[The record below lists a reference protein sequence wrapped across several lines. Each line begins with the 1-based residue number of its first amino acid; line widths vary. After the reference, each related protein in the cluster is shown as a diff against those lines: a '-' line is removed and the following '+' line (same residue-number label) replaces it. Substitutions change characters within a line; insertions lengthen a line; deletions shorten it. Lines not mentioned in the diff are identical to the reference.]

1 MISAKIT
8 KIDRKNDGLLDVLQE
23 ASYLSAGENIV
34 HMVSDGSKKIQP
46 LISTSLLTADPKL
59 AKFSESV
66 APLFDEV
73 EKKARQK
80 IQKDARKII
89 SKLRLKK
96 HNKIH
101 TAQYYVSYLKKI
113 KSQKIDIDLFD
124 IHCPHV
130 PKATAKL
137 EKQSSGTKTGG
148 FEITLFGIGG
158 GATVTKSAV
167 FTKGAGT
174 EKKCM
179 TVAHQV
185 IYDTYEFEIK
195 CRQCDT
201 YTSGRSILTDLRDD
215 YNGFRNKAIP
225 PDKDACLKRISTQNY
240 KVHEYTIDVGY
251 DEPSISITTTTSK
264 SISASPTGFPFKL
277 SGKWETFGSLKFSYH
292 LPSGNEYTLYLEKQ
306 FPKHWKTKKLQNS

>member
-1 MISAKIT
+1 VVYAKIIKT
-8 KIDRKNDGLLDVLQE
+8 VKKDDGLLNILQE
-23 ASYLSAGENIV
+23 ASSLSAGENIL
-34 HMVSDGSKKIQP
+34 HLISSGSKKIQP
-46 LISTSLLTADPKL
+46 LISKSLLTAEPNL
-59 AKFSESV
+59 AKFSESI

-73 EKKARQK
+73 EKKTRQK
-80 IQKDARKII
+80 IEKDARKII
-89 SKLRLKK
+89 SELRLKK
-96 HNKIH
+96 HKKIH

-113 KSQKIDIDLFD
+113 KSQKIPIDLFD
-124 IHCPHV
+124 IHCPHI

-179 TVAHQV
+179 TIVHQV
-185 IYDTYEFEIK
+185 MYDTYEFEIK
-195 CRQCDT
+195 CRQCDN
-201 YTSGRSILTDLRDD
+201 YSSGRSILTDLRDD

-225 PDKDACLKRISTQNY
+225 PEKDACLKRTSTQNY
-240 KVHEYTIDVGY
+240 KVHEYTVDVGY
-251 DEPSISITTTTSK
+251 DEPSIAITTATSK
-264 SISASPTGFPFKL
+264 SISANPTGFPFKL

-292 LPSGNEYTLYLEKQ
+292 LPAGNEYTLYLDKQ
-306 FPKHWKTKKLQNS
+306 FPKHWKTKKLPNP